1 MTFFFVLGACMQ
13 IPADMVV
20 NSMIAAMVAHANEQA
35 PCEVIYQVGSSLA
48 NPLRFSC
55 IQDYGQ
61 RYFTKHPWVGKDG
74 KPVRVGE
81 VTVLNSMASFRRYMA
96 IHYLLPLKVFSLSD
110 LNHNSFLCSGICHSL
125 STFYS
130 LFLHPKNI

>member
-1 MTFFFVLGACMQ
+1 MQ

-20 NSMIAAMVAHANEQA
+20 NSMIAAMVAHANEQ
-35 PCEVIYQVGSSLA
+35 PPFEIIYHVGSSLA

-96 IHYLLPLKVFSLSD
+96 IHYLLPLKVGFSLFSYM
-110 LNHNSFLCSGICHSL
+110 FGCL
-125 STFYS
+125 SKFI
-130 LFLHPKNI
+130 LLLLHFRPA